1 MSKQKWAMTVA
12 FVVVLAAALMGY
24 PAGADP
30 PVPIEGTILVSAS
43 EISVGVYTYL
53 IEGMSDSRTPVPGL
67 FPYGELSPDMERVAY
82 QVVNGNPPTTSDV
95 WVARID
101 GSAAVNVTGL
111 AAVGA
116 VNCKPAWSPD
126 GLRLAFQHA
135 EPTETLL
142 PCQVGFHVW
151 VINTD
156 GTGAHRVTSPGT
168 VQTLSPTWSPN
179 GFRLSC
185 SLLGVGAI
193 TIDSDG
199 SDVAVLPNVG
209 GMADWSPDGK
219 HIVSTTAYEGVD
231 GGQNGVW
238 RGLLLT
244 DADGGNP
251 EVLYQHFLTEADAA
265 KHIALY
271 GDLMPEDEEIRS
283 MRANVGP
290 CDPDW
295 SPKGDRILFRAAIPF
310 DALGLFIPYQNDLWL
325 YDLTDDTLT
334 QITEGSIAEF
344 SHSWNGPNTFPD
356 DPEVTVDNVTVTF
369 SAVTREGITTIM
381 RDDDPPEAPIGYR
394 FNYDFYELKTT
405 AEVTGPASIC
415 MTYTD
420 EQVPPEAEAELA
432 ILHYDEQ
439 EQAWEDITISR
450 DPVNNIICGQTDSLS
465 PVALYGIRKTK
476 FSDVPAWGFG
486 TGGLDPYWAYYEVM
500 ACVEAGIVGGYKDS
514 TYRPTAPVFRDQMA
528 VYIARAMAGGDAEVP
543 PGPTAA
549 TFEDVPK
556 TGYGTD
562 GTEPYWAYRYIE
574 YCVGH
579 RVVKGYTAT
588 RYRPEL
594 VVSREQMAVFVA
606 RSQGWVDMDDD
617 MTSAPQLFS
626 DVPAGFRT
634 GTAIKACV
642 DNGVVGGYKDGSY
655 RPGGDVTRDQLAVFV
670 QRAFDLPM

>member
-1 MSKQKWAMTVA
+1 MKKHESAVVLA
-12 FVVVLAAALMGY
+12 VVVVLAAVLMGY

-30 PVPIEGTILVSAS
+30 PVPIEGRILVSAN
-43 EISVGVYTYL
+43 EIAVGMYTYL
-53 IEGMSDSRTPVPGL
+53 IEGMSDSIIPIAPV
-67 FPYGELSPDMERVAY
+67 FPHGQLSPDMEKVAY
-82 QVVNGNPPTTSDV
+82 HLADTRPATTSDV
-95 WVARID
+95 WIAGLSGAD
-101 GSAAVNVTGL
+101 PVNVTGL
-111 AAVGA
+111 AGLGA

-126 GLRLAFQHA
+126 GSQLAFQRA

-142 PCQVGFHVW
+142 PCEVGFHVW
-151 VINTD
+151 VINID
-156 GTGAHRVTSPGT
+156 GTNAHRVTSPGT
-168 VQTLSPTWSPN
+168 AQTLSPTWSPN
-179 GFRLSC
+179 GFRLFC
-185 SLLGVGAI
+185 SLLDVGAI

-199 SDVAVLPNVG
+199 TDIAILPNVG
-209 GMADWSPDGK
+209 AMADWSPDGK
-219 HIVSTTAYEGVD
+219 HIVSTTGYEGMN
-231 GGQNGVW
+231 GGEHGLW

-244 DADGGNP
+244 DASGANP
-251 EVLYQHFLTEADAA
+251 EVLYQHFLSDADRAE
-265 KHIALY
+265 HIALY
-271 GDLMPEDEEIRS
+271 RS
-283 MRANVGP
+283 LIVEGREMESMKAAFGP
-290 CDPDW
+290 SDPDW
-295 SPKGDRILFRAAIPF
+295 SPRGDRILFRAAIPF
-310 DALGLFIPYQNDLWL
+310 DASGLFIAYQNDLWL
-325 YDLTDDTLT
+325 YDVTNHTLT
-334 QITEGSIAEF
+334 QITGGDICEF

-369 SAVTREGITTIM
+369 SLVTGEGITTIM
-381 RDDDPPEAPIGYR
+381 RDDDPPDAPIGYR

-465 PVALYGIRKTK
+465 PIALYGIRRTK

-486 TGGLDPYWAYYEVM
+486 TGGLEPYWAYYEIM
-500 ACVEAGIVGGYKDS
+500 SCVEAGIVGGYKDR

-528 VYIARAMAGGDAEVP
+528 VYIARAMAGGDANVP
-543 PGPTAA
+543 DGPTTA
-549 TFEDVPK
+549 TFEDVPNI
-556 TGYGTD
+556 GYGTD
-562 GTEPYWAYRYIE
+562 GTDPYWAYRYIE

-606 RSQGWVDMDDD
+606 RSQGWVDIDDD
-617 MTSAPQLFS
+617 MTTAPQLFS

-655 RPGGDVTRDQLAVFV
+655 RPGGDVTRDQIAVFV